1 MIMPPFFSTW
11 WDTQAGTAL
20 TFVALWLLLFLL
32 ARVLGVQEAKRLRF
46 LGVLLLVQ
54 VLLGFAATAAYDPTA
69 KGFRALPFLAGLLA
83 VGVGMGLFNSLVL
96 GLLLGRFQRSVPTVL
111 RQVLSVLAIAAGA
124 IVLLAHQ
131 GLDVKALLPT
141 GAVLTAVVGL
151 ALQQTLG
158 NLIGGLSIQLDKSVR
173 VGDWVQVEGLY
184 GRVSAIRWRSS
195 TLETNDYESIVVP
208 NAQLLAAKLLVRGR
222 RGGEQTAW
230 RHWVRFRLAF
240 SAPPAEVMQLALQA
254 LRAEPVPGV
263 ASAPAP
269 DCVLVAMEDGTAL
282 YALRYWLTD
291 FVNDDAT
298 DSAVRL
304 RLLYALRRAGF
315 EPAMPAQQVTL
326 QQASAEGEQAE
337 ARARHAARERALR
350 GMELFA
356 KLTDE
361 ELGGLAG
368 ELRELPYAPGEPLC
382 RQGEAADSLY
392 ILEQGRVSVQVA
404 TDGAEGEV
412 AQLGPGAFFG
422 EMGLMT
428 GEPRNATVRAMGHVQ
443 ALRLEK
449 PAFQRLLLRRPEL
462 AEAIAEVL
470 AERRAKNEQA
480 RESLDQATRDSRQ
493 RQHRGQFLARI
504 RDYFGYRG

>member
-11 WDTQAGTAL
+11 WDTQAAMAV
-20 TFVALWLLLFLL
+20 TFTALWLLLFLL
-32 ARVLGVQEAKRLRF
+32 AKGLGVQEAKRLRF
-46 LGVLLLVQ
+46 LGVLLALQ
-54 VLLGFAATAAYDPTA
+54 ILLGLAATAAYDPAA
-69 KGFRALPFLAGLLA
+69 KGFRALPFLAGLLG

-111 RQVLSVLAIAAGA
+111 RQVLSMLALAIGA
-124 IVLLAHQ
+124 IVMLAHQ

-173 VGDWVQVEGLY
+173 VGDWVLVEGLY

-222 RGGEQTAW
+222 RGGEETAW
-230 RHWVRFRLAF
+230 RRWVRFRLAF
-240 SAPPAEVMQLALQA
+240 SAPPAEVIQLALQA

-263 ASAPAP
+263 ATDPSP
-269 DCVLVAMEDGTAL
+269 DCILVSMEDGTAQ
-282 YALRYWLTD
+282 YALRYWLSD
-291 FVNDDAT
+291 LVKDDAT

-304 RLLYALRRAGF
+304 RLFYALRRAGF
-315 EPAMPAQQVTL
+315 DPALPSHQVTL
-326 QQASAEGEQAE
+326 QQPSPEGQQAE
-337 ARARHAARERALR
+337 AKARHEARERALR

-356 KLTDE
+356 KLKDE
-361 ELGGLAG
+361 ELSGLAG
-368 ELRELPYAPGEPLC
+368 ELHELPYAPGESLC

-392 ILEQGRVSVQVA
+392 ILEHGRVSVQVA
-404 TDGAEGEV
+404 SDGSEREV
-412 AQLGPGAFFG
+412 AQLGSGAFFG

-428 GEPRNATVRAMGHVQ
+428 GEPRNATVRAIEHVQ

-470 AERRAKNEQA
+470 AGRRAQLEQT
-480 RESLDQATRDSRQ
+480 RESLDQATRESRQ
-493 RQHRGQFLARI
+493 RQHRGQLLERI

>member
-1 MIMPPFFSTW
+1 MLMPPFFSTW
-11 WDTQAGTAL
+11 WDTQAVTAL
-20 TFVALWLLLFLL
+20 TFVALWLLLFLM
-32 ARVLGVQEAKRLRF
+32 ARILGVQEAKRLRF

-54 VLLGFAATAAYDPTA
+54 VLLGLAATAAYDPTA

-111 RQVLSVLAIAAGA
+111 RQVLSVVGTAAGA

-222 RGGEQTAW
+222 RGGEETAW

-240 SAPPAEVMQLALQA
+240 NAPPAEVIHLALQA

-263 ASAPAP
+263 AAAPAP
-269 DCVLVAMEDGTAL
+269 DCVLVSMEEGTAL

-304 RLLYALRRAGF
+304 RLFYALRRAGF
-315 EPAMPAQQVTL
+315 EPAMPAQQVTV
-326 QQASAEGEQAE
+326 QRPSAEAQEAE
-337 ARARHAARERALR
+337 AKERHAARERALR

-356 KLTDE
+356 KLKDDE
-361 ELGGLAG
+361 LSGLAG

-382 RQGEAADSLY
+382 SQGEAADSLY
-392 ILEQGRVSVQVA
+392 ILEQGRVSVRVSS
-404 TDGAEGEV
+404 DGAEGEV

-428 GEPRNATVRAMGHVQ
+428 GEPRNATVRALGHVQ

-470 AERRAKNEQA
+470 ADRRAKNEQA
-480 RESLDQATRDSRQ
+480 RESLDQATRESRQ

-504 RDYFGYRG
+504 RDYFGYRA